1 MGNTKKMRQ
10 FKKTYVHVFKDM
22 CVKKK
27 QYNNIENS
35 KNSWHNIWHSG
46 IKQENDRIYEY
57 CKIVKGDWYPMFT
70 SLKQPNRYT
79 KCTKK
84 TLIKQTLCVDCAA
97 WAPTSKPAY
106 FWTFFFWLDIESTVC
121 HKKPTVCIFA
131 EEKIHNLPV
140 ESDQSLKVHCLW
152 EWFFI
157 KRWSISLFF
166 PSHGNLFLRLSKVSW
181 KKFLSF
187 SLELF
192 ILYRGTCEFSW
203 AQEAILCPLAAG
215 SQGLC
220 LSVFVWI

>member
-1 MGNTKKMRQ
+1 MHKVNT
-10 FKKTYVHVFKDM
+10 
-22 CVKKK
+22 
-27 QYNNIENS
+27 N
-35 KNSWHNIWHSG
+35 
-46 IKQENDRIYEY
+46 
-57 CKIVKGDWYPMFT
+57 
-70 SLKQPNRYT
+70 
-79 KCTKK
+79 
-84 TLIKQTLCVDCAA
+84 QTN
-97 WAPTSKPAY
+97 
-106 FWTFFFWLDIESTVC
+106 TVC
-121 HKKPTVCIFA
+121 RLRCMSTNIKTSIFLDFLLLTWHWINRLPQKPTVCIFA

-157 KRWSISLFF
+157 KKMKRLTFFF

-203 AQEAILCPLAAG
+203 AQEAILCPSAAG
-215 SQGLC
+215 SQRLC